1 MIQQHLKKF
10 AAASLVI
17 SLFLS
22 SCKTPEIKT
31 VIRPPV
37 VESQPSFD
45 ENVQDSGIKSYVPG
59 KGFEVS
65 SHAVVR
71 YNALIFVYGA
81 RQVPPIIENQGVIKE
96 GDKIYM
102 TSQAMVD
109 FIVLNQKFK
118 RGEKIE
124 HIK

>member
-1 MIQQHLKKF
+1 MIQKHLKKF
-10 AAASLVI
+10 VGALLVI
-17 SLFLS
+17 NLFLTG
-22 SCKTPEIKT
+22 CKTAEVKT

-37 VESQPSFD
+37 VETQPSFD
-45 ENVQDSGIKSYVPG
+45 GNVQDSGIKEYVKD

-65 SHAVVR
+65 PHALTR
-71 YNALIFVYGA
+71 YNALIFLYGS
-81 RQVPPIIENQGVIKE
+81 RQIPQLVENQGVIKE

-118 RGEKIE
+118 RGEK
-124 HIK
+124 